1 MYITKHWKNII
12 TKFDCKNNLG
22 KTDGFFSGISN
33 IYKKKYMVQC
43 TNFVYKKKKNSAQY
57 LADNLT
63 TNSKNLT
70 DYKKY
75 PYEIVYTLKKIIIKK
90 IATTPF

>member
-1 MYITKHWKNII
+1 
-12 TKFDCKNNLG
+12 
-22 KTDGFFSGISN
+22 
-33 IYKKKYMVQC
+33 MVQC

-75 PYEIVYTLKKIIIKK
+75 PYEIIVYTLKKIIKK
-90 IATTPF
+90 IATTPFQVILISPHHVKHENKSTYDSGFFFDN

>member
-1 MYITKHWKNII
+1 
-12 TKFDCKNNLG
+12 
-22 KTDGFFSGISN
+22 
-33 IYKKKYMVQC
+33 MVQC
-43 TNFVYKKKKNSAQY
+43 TNFVYKKKKINALY

-75 PYEIVYTLKKIIIKK
+75 PYEIVYT
-90 IATTPF
+90 

>member
-1 MYITKHWKNII
+1 MIVQTLFTKRK
-12 TKFDCKNNLG
+12 K
-22 KTDGFFSGISN
+22 IS
-33 IYKKKYMVQC
+33 
-43 TNFVYKKKKNSAQY
+43 ALY

-75 PYEIVYTLKKIIIKK
+75 PYEIVYTLKKK
-90 IATTPF
+90 

>member
-1 MYITKHWKNII
+1 
-12 TKFDCKNNLG
+12 
-22 KTDGFFSGISN
+22 
-33 IYKKKYMVQC
+33 MVQC
-43 TNFVYKKKKNSAQY
+43 TNFVYKKKKISALY

-75 PYEIVYTLKKIIIKK
+75 PYEIVYTLKKKIIKK
-90 IATTPF
+90 NRHHPFLGNIDKSTSCEA

>member
-22 KTDGFFSGISN
+22 KTDGFFFWDIQHL
-33 IYKKKYMVQC
+33 YKKKKYMVQC
-43 TNFVYKKKKNSAQY
+43 TNFVYKKKKNSALY

-75 PYEIVYTLKKIIIKK
+75 PYEIVYTLKKK
-90 IATTPF
+90 

>member
-1 MYITKHWKNII
+1 
-12 TKFDCKNNLG
+12 
-22 KTDGFFSGISN
+22 
-33 IYKKKYMVQC
+33 MVQC
-43 TNFVYKKKKNSAQY
+43 TNLDYKKKKISALY

-90 IATTPF
+90 NRHHPF